1 MTSKGKFYIVQ
12 EDILP
17 ESILKTV
24 KVKELLMTGEA
35 STVNEAVLKINI
47 SRSAYYKYKDSV
59 FPMNQWNNTGSVNIS
74 MLLDHRAGVLSS
86 VLNALASMKGNV
98 ITINQDFPAQGMAAV
113 NIYIETINLR
123 CSIDEL
129 VDIICRVDGVKNAV
143 ATAADS
149 AKYIEPKR

>member
-59 FPMNQWNNTGSVNIS
+59 YPMNQWNNTGSVNIS
-74 MLLDHRAGVLSS
+74 LLLDHRAGVLSS
-86 VLNALASMKGNV
+86 VLNALAAMKGNV

-113 NIYIETINLR
+113 NIYIETINLK
-123 CSIDEL
+123 CTVDEL
-129 VDIICRVDGVKNAV
+129 IDTICHIDGVKNAV
-143 ATAADS
+143 ATAADN
-149 AKYIEPKR
+149 ARKTEPKT